1 MPYITITIAGQALDQ
16 EQTNTLI
23 AETTRLMHEVM
34 GKRVDVT
41 SVRVEEV
48 PGHRWAIGGTLAGEG
63 GLAAAHMD
71 IKVTAGT
78 NTVDEK
84 AAMVAAGYR
93 LMQDVLG
100 AVHEASYVIIHE
112 LPADAWG
119 FGEQTQAARA
129 AARERGI

>member
-1 MPYITITIAGQALDQ
+1 MPYIAITSAGQSLDQ
-16 EQTNTLI
+16 KQTNILI

-34 GKRVDVT
+34 GKRMDLT
-41 SVRVEEV
+41 SVRIEQT
-48 PGHRWAIGGTLAGEG
+48 PGHRWAIGGVPVGEDG
-63 GLAAAHMD
+63 PAAAHMD
-71 IKVTAGT
+71 IKITAGT
-78 NTVDEK
+78 NTAEEK

-100 AVHEASYVIIHE
+100 AIHQACYVIIHE

-129 AARERGI
+129 AARGSGL

>member
-1 MPYITITIAGQALDQ
+1 MPYITITVAGQTLDQ

-23 AETTRLMHEVM
+23 AETTRLTHEVL

-41 SVRVEEV
+41 SVHVEEV
-48 PGHRWAIGGTLAGEG
+48 SGQRWAIGGALVGEG
-63 GLAAAHMD
+63 GFAAAHMD

-78 NTVDEK
+78 NTADEK

-93 LMQDVLG
+93 LMQEVLG
-100 AVHEASYVIIHE
+100 GIHEACYVIIHE

-119 FGEQTQAARA
+119 FCEQTQAARA
-129 AARERGI
+129 AARRI

>member
-1 MPYITITIAGQALDQ
+1 MPYVTITIAGQALDQ

-23 AETTRLMHEVM
+23 AETTRLMHEVL

-48 PGHRWAIGGTLAGEG
+48 SGQSWAIGGALVGEG
-63 GLAAAHMD
+63 GFAAAHMD

-78 NTVDEK
+78 NTADEK

-93 LMQDVLG
+93 LMQDVVERFTRRATSSSMSCPPTPG
-100 AVHEASYVIIHE
+100 ALEN
-112 LPADAWG
+112 G
-119 FGEQTQAARA
+119 RRRRA
-129 AARERGI
+129 QRHAGSKV

>member
-1 MPYITITIAGQALDQ
+1 MPYITITIAGQTLDS
-16 EQTNTLI
+16 EQTNILVT
-23 AETTRLMHEVM
+23 ETTRLMHEVM
-34 GKRVDVT
+34 GKRGDVT

-48 PGHRWAIGGTLAGEG
+48 SGQRWAIGGALVGEG

-78 NTVDEK
+78 NTAEEK
-84 AAMVAAGYR
+84 ATMVAAGYR
-93 LMQDVLG
+93 LMQQVFG
-100 AVHEASYVIIHE
+100 AIHEACYVIIHE

-129 AARERGI
+129 AARGRDI

>member
-1 MPYITITIAGQALDQ
+1 MPYITITVAGQTLDQ
-16 EQTNTLI
+16 EQTDTLI

-41 SVRVEEV
+41 SVRIEEV
-48 PGHRWAIGGTLAGEG
+48 SGRRWAIGGTLVGEG
-63 GLAAAHMD
+63 GLAAAHMN

-78 NTVDEK
+78 NTADEK

-100 AVHEASYVIIHE
+100 AIHEACYVVIHE
-112 LPADAWG
+112 LSADAWG
-119 FGEQTQAARA
+119 FAEQTQAARA
-129 AARERGI
+129 AARGRGI

>member
-1 MPYITITIAGQALDQ
+1 MPYITITVAGQTLDQ
-16 EQTNTLI
+16 ERTNTLI

-48 PGHRWAIGGTLAGEG
+48 SGHRWAIGGVLVGEG
-63 GLAAAHMD
+63 GSAAAHMD

-78 NTVDEK
+78 NTANEK
-84 AAMVAAGYR
+84 AEMVAAGYR

-100 AVHEASYVIIHE
+100 TIYEACYVVIHE
-112 LPADAWG
+112 LSADAWG
-119 FGEQTQAARA
+119 FGGQTQAARA
-129 AARERGI
+129 TALRGDI